1 VVAVSFAETAG
12 MIAVFVSDEH
22 AIEALRILSNHRQ
35 AARDLFRTQ
44 TGVDKYASIAGNDQD
59 RVTR

>member
-1 VVAVSFAETAG
+1 